1 MKKMKEFIKSK
12 LNIIL
17 TFVIIILAILIVMS
31 LNATQKKIRFNL
43 ENLEEV
49 KHFDKIILDQYEI
62 YGDFINQENNAEENE
77 RPYEIPNF
85 SYLEGTLET
94 GYVIVDIDGN
104 EFVWVPCSNM
114 SNDNLVK
121 LSKQNFTEEIFVDYN
136 ECYDDVDIE
145 KFLNSVLENKGFY
158 ISRYEIGIE
167 NEKPVSKK
175 DVQLMSNVT
184 HIEATEIA
192 QSMYENINSELING
206 YAYDTTIKWIKSNND
221 LNITDLE
228 RYKTEKEAVMTGVEK
243 YNNIYD
249 IFDSI
254 GEITAEKHNGYS
266 IYRTVLFMGD
276 IETIQGLFKE
286 DIIMHERILLDNE
299 ETYTNIGFR
308 TIIYK

>member
-1 MKKMKEFIKSK
+1 VKKMKEFIKSK